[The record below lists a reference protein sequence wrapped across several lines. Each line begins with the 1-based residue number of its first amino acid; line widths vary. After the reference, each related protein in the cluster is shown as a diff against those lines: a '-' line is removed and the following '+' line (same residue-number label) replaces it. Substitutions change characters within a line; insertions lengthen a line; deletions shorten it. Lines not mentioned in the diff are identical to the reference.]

1 MVTASDARH
10 WLCEGRTTTGKER
23 AMRQDIMSTEYQG
36 ISRRTF
42 LHMMAAAGITLAG
55 YSFFVKQALAN
66 EVITIK
72 EVQQGEDVFAYI
84 SRVNGRFDQTLF
96 QQVIGASNDFKEG
109 DQAIGVGAKDETTR
123 RNARELLANTKIADL
138 YDHPLLVD
146 NLQKLIWNTIDQAQY
161 EKVKDWTMG
170 QLKTFLLTNSEEEIK
185 GIMYGLTSDT
195 IGCVPKLMTNEE
207 LITLG
212 QNIFNVIPGTRM
224 GAKGYLGA
232 RIQPNSP
239 TDHPDDVAWQ
249 TFNAFSY
256 ATGDIVI
263 GTNPVDSQVKSV
275 ATVENAL
282 KDIVDTFKLHDTIP
296 WCVLSH
302 IDVQA
307 EVNDTYPG
315 AVATMFQSLAGTDD
329 CNKTFD
335 VTIEK
340 ILKYAQSKKG
350 ERYGLYF
357 ETGQGSEFTNGVA
370 NGVDM
375 MVLESRKYGFCR
387 AVGMELNTVQPQGA
401 WLHVNDVAGFIGPEV
416 FKTREQ
422 LVRCCLEDIAMG
434 KLHGLTIGL
443 DICSTLH
450 MEVTLEDLD
459 WCQDQIMPANPA
471 YLIAL
476 PTKND
481 PMLSYLST
489 AFQDHVRLRD
499 KFGYKVNDA
508 MWDFYKKI
516 GVVDSN
522 DNYTEHYG
530 DPLWVY
536 YQYCLAKGDARSKDA
551 IYAEGRGKM
560 KEVDGRG
567 VDLATGYGKSP
578 WDLNPQLATKVK
590 SYYDDA
596 KVSLWTEF
604 TPEFIQTIP
613 NALLINTLSK
623 DRENY
628 ITHPPTGEELTP
640 QSIETLKNLRDS
652 WGAEPPKGQIV
663 ISDGLNANAIM
674 DEGHLRPYLDE
685 VRRLLAEAEV
695 PMSDKN
701 IVVTGGRVRAGYK
714 IGELLFENAPPE
726 NFRGILHIIGERP
739 GTMHHSYSVYITVL
753 KGNVWTQKKVDH
765 DVTKL
770 VCNIADTALSPEKAA
785 RETITII
792 REMVGKEVHSSR
804 RLGRS

>member
-1 MVTASDARH
+1 MLRDLLSNAY
-10 WLCEGRTTTGKER
+10 EGL
-23 AMRQDIMSTEYQG
+23 
-36 ISRRTF
+36 SRRKF
-42 LHMMAAAGITLAG
+42 IELMGAAGITLVG
-55 YSFFVKQALAN
+55 YSLAAKYTFAS
-66 EVITIK
+66 EAMTIK
-72 EVQQGEDVFAYI
+72 ELQQGEDVFSYI
-84 SRVNGRFDQTLF
+84 IRIKGGFDQTLF
-96 QQVIGASNDFKEG
+96 QQVIGASNAFKEG
-109 DQAIGVGAKDETTR
+109 DQTIGVGAKDEATSQ
-123 RNARELLANTKIADL
+123 NARTLLANTKIKDL
-138 YDHPLLVD
+138 NEHPLLVD
-146 NLQKLIWNTIDQAQY
+146 NLQRLIWETTDQTQY

-170 QLKTFLLTNSEEEIK
+170 QLKTFLLTESEAEIK

-195 IGCVPKLMTNEE
+195 IGCIPKLMTNDE
-207 LITLG
+207 LISLG
-212 QNIFNVIPGTRM
+212 QKIFNVLPGTKM

-249 TFNAFSY
+249 TFNAFAY

-263 GTNPVDSQVKSV
+263 GTNPVDSQVESV
-275 ATVENAL
+275 AIVEKAL
-282 KDIVDTFKLHDTIP
+282 KDIVDTFQLNDIIP

-307 EVNDTYPG
+307 EVSRRYPG
-315 AVATMFQSLAGTDD
+315 SVATMFQSLAGTDD

-340 ILKYAQSKKG
+340 IQKYAHSKKG

-375 MVLESRKYGFCR
+375 MVLESRKYGFSR
-387 AVGMELNTVQPQGA
+387 AIGIELAKVQPRGA

-422 LVRCCLEDIAMG
+422 LVRCCLEDIAMA

-489 AFQDHVRLRD
+489 AFQDHVRLRQ

-508 MWDFYKKI
+508 MWAFYKQLGI
-516 GVVDSN
+516 VDAN
-522 DNYTEHYG
+522 DRYTEHFG

-536 YQYCLAKGDARSKDA
+536 YQYLLAKGDQRSKDV
-551 IYAEGRGKM
+551 IYAEGQKKM

-567 VDLATGYGKSP
+567 VDLATGHGANL
-578 WDLNPQLATKVK
+578 WDLNPELAAKVK

-596 KVSLWTEF
+596 KVSLWSEL
-604 TPEFIQTIP
+604 TPEFIKTIP
-613 NALLINTLSK
+613 NVLPVRTLAK
-623 DRENY
+623 DREDY
-628 ITHPPTGEELTP
+628 IAHPPTGEKLTP
-640 QSIETLKNLRDS
+640 QSIELLKKLRDS
-652 WGAEPPKGQIV
+652 WGADLPKGQIV
-663 ISDGLNANAIM
+663 ISDGLNAKAIM
-674 DEGHLRPYLDE
+674 DENHLAPYLDE
-685 VRRLLAEAEV
+685 LRRFLTEAEV
-695 PMSDKN
+695 AMSQKN
-701 IVVTGGRVRAGYK
+701 IVVTGGRVRAGYQ
-714 IGELLFENAPPE
+714 IGELLFENAAPE
-726 NFRGILHIIGERP
+726 TFHGILHIIGERP

-753 KGNVWTQKKVDH
+753 KGKSWQAKKVDH

-770 VCNIADTALSPEKAA
+770 VCNIANTALDPKEAA
-785 RETITII
+785 RITITII
-792 REMVGKEVHSSR
+792 REMVGKDVDGSR
-804 RLGRS
+804 RLRRV